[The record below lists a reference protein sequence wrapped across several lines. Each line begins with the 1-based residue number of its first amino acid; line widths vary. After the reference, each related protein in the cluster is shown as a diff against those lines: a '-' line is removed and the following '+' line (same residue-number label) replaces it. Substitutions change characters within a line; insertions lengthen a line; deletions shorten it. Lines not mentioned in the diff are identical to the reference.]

1 MTIRVRDNLTD
12 KMPIPS
18 TNSLETEIK
27 ILKEEVRA
35 LTWLAR
41 KKEQEWDA
49 IIRLL
54 KLKEE
59 RLLRSERHHS
69 LEKSTQNDFLV
80 RSGSNDVD
88 MTVKPDI
95 GPIPDINRHKF
106 QSTGTSPRNLIS

>member
-59 RLLRSERHHS
+59 RL
-69 LEKSTQNDFLV
+69 EKSTQNDFLV